1 MNLVIFWAALL
12 LVAWTLDGTLMDSG
26 LASRALLPG
35 WQSKLE
41 SSCASRRTLCAGIT
55 FDADPKG
62 QGTRRIAL
70 VKATR
75 GHEQEALALINAE
88 IFGDLRNGVRAV
100 LASEVTGAPK

>member
-12 LVAWTLDGTLMDSG
+12 LAARTLDSTLMDSG
-26 LASRALLPG
+26 LASRAFEPG

-55 FDADPKG
+55 FDQDPKG
-62 QGTRRIAL
+62 QGTRRIAR

-88 IFGDLRNGVRAV
+88 IVGNLRNGVRAV
-100 LASEVTGAPK
+100 LAPEVAGAPK

>member
-1 MNLVIFWAALL
+1 MNLVSFWAALL
-12 LVAWTLDGTLMDSG
+12 LAAWTLDGTMRDSG

-41 SSCASRRTLCAGIT
+41 SSCANRRALCAGIT
-55 FDADPKG
+55 FDQDPKG

-88 IFGDLRNGVRAV
+88 IVGNLRNGVRAV
-100 LASEVTGAPK
+100 LAPDATGARK

>member
-12 LVAWTLDGTLMDSG
+12 LAAWTLDGTMMDSG

-41 SSCASRRTLCAGIT
+41 SSCASRRALCAGIT

-75 GHEQEALALINAE
+75 GHEPQALALINAE
-88 IFGDLRNGVRAV
+88 IVGNLRNGVRAV
-100 LASEVTGAPK
+100 LAPEVTGAPK